1 MLHLAAPEWLILI
14 PLFVIAGFAFRRL
27 DLQRP
32 LRATLLI
39 LLVLLLVRPEIR
51 RLSDGLDLFVL
62 VDRSASAADA
72 IARQLPEWESLL
84 ERSRGPDDRLHFID
98 FAESPIERD
107 IGTNLAVGSTDATDL
122 PLALRYALARQSPA
136 RAARILTLTDGFSTE
151 PLDDI
156 GETLALQQVPLDTR
170 WLTSTA
176 DADVGVA
183 TFTTPART
191 QPGEPFL
198 IDLSVTG
205 RPDGAVPFDLL
216 RDGEIIQ
223 SSTVTLT
230 SGRAETRFTDRL
242 AQPGAHRYSVRLKA
256 PDDTISGNNVA
267 ESWTEITGGSRILLV
282 TNYADDPVATALA
295 AQGFQTEI
303 VTDPRRLDVG
313 RLSGARAIILNNVP
327 ASDLPPD
334 FLAAL
339 DFYVRTQAGGL
350 LMVGGRASFGS
361 GGYFNSPVDSLLP
374 VSMELRLE
382 HRKLAVALAI
392 VMDRSGSMGAGVST
406 GATKMDLANEGAARA
421 IELLGPADAVTV
433 LPVDSEAHVVVP
445 LTGLAENRPAL
456 IDTVRRI
463 QSGGGGIYIYNGLA
477 AAWEQLQKAE
487 AGQRHVILFA
497 DAADSEEPGDYVNL
511 LAEMKAG
518 ATTVSVIGL
527 GSDTDTDAALLQ
539 DIAARAGGRIF
550 FNADPS
556 TLPALFEQETVA
568 VARSAFIDEPTAVSP
583 TAGWL
588 ELAARQLDWPAAV
601 DGYNLSYLRPDATAA
616 AFTTDEYK
624 APLVAFWQRGAGRAA
639 AVSFPLGGPDSTRVR
654 AWPRYGDFLQTLA
667 RWLVGE
673 ALPPGL
679 GLQTNVNGTRL
690 EVDLRFDDTWQDRF
704 AETAPEIV
712 AIDGNAQDP
721 RTVTWE
727 RLAPGHYQARLPLTP
742 GQWTRGAI
750 RAGEHTLPFG
760 PVAVGLNPEW
770 IFDPA
775 RRAELT
781 TASRISGGTE
791 RVDLS
796 KIWEAPRRQASRDIQ
811 TWLLAAFLLTF
822 LAEALQTR
830 LRA

>member
-1 MLHLAAPEWLILI
+1 MLRLAAPEWLILI
-14 PLFVIAGFAFRRL
+14 PLLVIVGFTFRRL
-27 DLQRP
+27 ALQRP
-32 LRATLLI
+32 LRATLLV
-39 LLVLLLVRPEIR
+39 LLTLLLVRPEIR
-51 RLSDGLDLFVL
+51 RLADGLDLFVL

-84 ERSRGPDDRLHFID
+84 SRSRGPNDRLRFID
-98 FAESPIERD
+98 FAESPVERD
-107 IGTNLAVGSTDATDL
+107 VGTTSAVGSPDATAL
-122 PLALRYALARQSPA
+122 PLAVRYALARQSPD
-136 RAARILTLTDGFSTE
+136 RAARVLALTDGFSTE
-151 PLDDI
+151 PLDDL
-156 GETLALQQVPLDTR
+156 GETLALQQVPLDYR
-170 WLTSTA
+170 WLTPTDA
-176 DADVGVA
+176 ADVGVA
-183 TFTTPART
+183 TFTTPPRA

-198 IDLSVTG
+198 IDFALTG
-205 RPDGAVPFDLL
+205 TPDGPVPFDLL
-216 RDGEIIQ
+216 RDGEVIQ
-223 SSTVTLT
+223 SATVTLS
-230 SGRAETRFTDRL
+230 SGRASTRFTDRL
-242 AQPGAHRYSVRLKA
+242 TAPGAHRYSVRVKA
-256 PDDTISGNNVA
+256 ENDAISGNNVA

-282 TNYADDPVATALA
+282 TPYANDPAATALA
-295 AQGFQTEI
+295 AQGFQIET
-303 VTDPRRLDVG
+303 VADPSRLDVG
-313 RLSGARAIILNNVP
+313 RLAGARAVILNNVP

-339 DFYVRTQAGGL
+339 DFYVRAQAGGL

-361 GGYFNSPVDSLLP
+361 GGYFKSPIDALLP
-374 VSMELRLE
+374 ISMELRME

-392 VMDRSGSMGAGVST
+392 VMDRSGSMGAGVT
-406 GATKMDLANEGAARA
+406 PGATKMDLANEGAARA

-445 LTGLAENRPAL
+445 LTGLGDNRSEL

-463 QSGGGGIYIYNGLA
+463 QSGGGGIFVYNGLA
-477 AAWEQLQKAE
+477 AAWEQLQKAA

-511 LAEMKAG
+511 IAEMKAG
-518 ATTVSVIGL
+518 ATTISVIGL
-527 GSDTDTDAALLQ
+527 GTDTDADAALLQ

-568 VARSAFIDEPTAVSP
+568 VARSAFIDEPTSVNP

-588 ELAARQLDWPAAV
+588 ELAARQLDWPAAF

-616 AFTTDEYK
+616 AFTNDEYQ
-624 APLVAFWQRGAGRAA
+624 APLVAFWQRGAGRTA

-654 AWPRYGDFLQTLA
+654 AWPKYGDFLQTLA
-667 RWLVGE
+667 RWLLGE

-679 GLQTNVNGTRL
+679 GLQTKVDGTRL
-690 EVDLRFDDTWQDRF
+690 EIDLRFDDTWQDRF
-704 AETAPEIV
+704 AETAPAIV
-712 AIDGNAQDP
+712 AIDGNATEP

-750 RAGEHTLPFG
+750 RAGERSLPFG
-760 PVAVGLNPEW
+760 PIAAGLNPEW
-770 IFDPA
+770 TFDPA

-781 TASRISGGTE
+781 TASQVSGGTE

-796 KIWEAPRRQASRDIQ
+796 KIWTAPRRQAYDEIQ
-811 TWLLAAFLLTF
+811 SWLLIAFLLTF

-830 LRA
+830 LRG